1 MIAPLHCSEAYC
13 DTHDFR
19 INTPGICL
27 RQDALRQS
35 QDAPRSGSHDEDLA
49 GVLLHLAEILERL
62 ERRQPQSLPTRAA
75 PEPRRKEQRKGG
87 TPL

>member
-1 MIAPLHCSEAYC
+1 MIAPLHCSASYC

-35 QDAPRSGSHDEDLA
+35 SAPRSGSHDEDLA
-49 GVLLHLAEILERL
+49 GVLSHLGEILERL
-62 ERRQPQSLPTRAA
+62 ERRQPQALPTRAA
-75 PEPRRKEQRKGG
+75 PETRRNEQRKGG